1 MFLAFYFIID
11 KNKQIYFLNN
21 GLTMADEIFNKNF
34 EKLQQYNSKLTSDLL
49 SYQGKNSYQ
58 IALDQGKN
66 TTLLIDGRQLT
77 THHGREEFAKIRC
90 KKLNLKSLI
99 TIYGFGL
106 GDELR
111 YLLKRNVSTK
121 IQVVLLNPCLFL
133 ELLAIDD
140 ELYTLFEKNVE
151 FVLPTDDDYPLLTN
165 SIIVTSELYIDP
177 KTFNHLKFKLINSL
191 DNDFAIREFKSK
203 VKPLIDGNLKENY
216 ELLKSENLLCDSDL
230 SFECDNCI
238 VIASGPS
245 LEKNINRL
253 KESINSKTIVITVD
267 TALPTLEKYNIIPN
281 IIVTTDARV
290 YEGQK
295 KLIFSNLNSYLKTML
310 VFSAHSQKELIEL
323 FKGKR
328 RFIFKDSDTEILNY
342 LDKSKSHYIKY
353 YGSVL
358 NESVAIALKTKAKLI
373 KLFGADF
380 AYEGDTTHSGIQS
393 GIAVCSD
400 DTKMRILCNDG
411 RMQKTLRNFVVYKEY
426 LENEIKNNKTVVFEN
441 YSKTGAIIKGAVLK

>member
-1 MFLAFYFIID
+1 MFLAFYSIID

-58 IALDQGKN
+58 IALDQGTN

-111 YLLKRNVSTK
+111 YILKRNVSTK

-151 FVLPTDDDYPLLTN
+151 FLLPTDDDYPLLTN

-323 FKGKR
+323 FK
-328 RFIFKDSDTEILNY
+328 
-342 LDKSKSHYIKY
+342 DKSKSHYIKY

-393 GIAVCSD
+393 GVAVYSD
-400 DTKMRILCNDG
+400 DTKLRILCNYG